1 MVIDYSPY
9 KGTNKNT
16 LSQRD
21 KKVKDENFCY
31 LNALSLEIPTT
42 EKECSKTYDI
52 SAKQYEE
59 LILQNT
65 DQNIQNENWNWM

>member
-1 MVIDYSPY
+1 M
-9 KGTNKNT
+9 
-16 LSQRD
+16 
-21 KKVKDENFCY
+21 KDENFCY